1 MNPTLLD
8 RVLKKVD
15 FPSDANTIVGTS
27 GADDAGVY
35 KISDNQALVQT
46 LDFFTPIVDDPYTF
60 GQIAAANSLSDVY
73 AMGGKPLSALN
84 IVCFPDND
92 LDEEVLTQIMQGGAD
107 KIKES
112 GAVVMGGHTIQ
123 DNELKYGLSV
133 TGIIHPD
140 KVRINNNLRVGD
152 QLILTKPIGTGIMT
166 TALKN
171 DKISEAELQ
180 PAVDS
185 MLQLN
190 NVTAEAMHE
199 LNISACTDVTGFGL
213 LGHLWEMMQ
222 GLNVDVQLDV
232 DKIETFEN
240 VKAYASESMFIP
252 GGTLAN
258 INYLEK
264 HIELGDLPSWHLNY
278 LCDPQTSGGLLI
290 AISKEDVD
298 KYIESV
304 SGYPFTINV
313 IGEVLQGKN
322 KISFI

>member
-1 MNPTLLD
+1 LD
-8 RVLKKVD
+8 KVLNKVV

-35 KISDNQALVQT
+35 KLSDNQALVQT

-60 GQIAAANSLSDVY
+60 GQIAAANSLSDIY
-73 AMGGKPLSALN
+73 AMGGKPISALN
-84 IVCFPDND
+84 IVCFPDKD
-92 LDEEVLTQIMQGGAD
+92 LDEEVLTQILQGGAD
-107 KIKES
+107 KIKEAD
-112 GAVVMGGHTIQ
+112 AVVMGGHTIQ
-123 DNELKYGLSV
+123 DKELKYGLSV
-133 TGIIHPD
+133 TGIVHPD

-171 DKISEAELQ
+171 EKISESDLQ

-190 NVTAEAMHE
+190 NVTAEAMHD
-199 LNISACTDVTGFGL
+199 LDVSACTDVTGFGL

-222 GLNVDVQLDV
+222 GLNVDVQIDV

-240 VKAYASESMFIP
+240 VKDFASESMYIP

-264 HIELGDLPSWHLNY
+264 HIELGNLPMWHLNY
-278 LCDPQTSGGLLI
+278 LCDPQTSGGLLV
-290 AISKEDVD
+290 AISESDID
-298 KYIESV
+298 KYIKNV
-304 SGYPFTINV
+304 SNYPFSINV
-313 IGEVLQGKN
+313 IGEVLKGNN
-322 KISFI
+322 KVKFK

>member
-1 MNPTLLD
+1 MD
-8 RVLKKVD
+8 KVLNKVV

-35 KISDNQALVQT
+35 KLSDNQALVQT

-60 GQIAAANSLSDVY
+60 GQIAAANSLSDIY
-73 AMGGKPLSALN
+73 AMGGKPISALN
-84 IVCFPDND
+84 IVCFPDKD
-92 LDEEVLTQIMQGGAD
+92 LDEEVLTQILQGGAD
-107 KIKES
+107 KIKEAD
-112 GAVVMGGHTIQ
+112 AVVMGGHTIQ
-123 DNELKYGLSV
+123 DKELKYGLSV
-133 TGIIHPD
+133 TGIVHPD

-171 DKISEAELQ
+171 EKISESDLQ

-190 NVTAEAMHE
+190 NVTAEAMHD
-199 LNISACTDVTGFGL
+199 LDVSACTDVTGFGL

-222 GLNVDVQLDV
+222 GLNVDVQIDV

-240 VKAYASESMFIP
+240 VKDFASESMYIP

-264 HIELGDLPSWHLNY
+264 HIELGNLPMWHLNY
-278 LCDPQTSGGLLI
+278 LCDPQTSGGLLV
-290 AISKEDVD
+290 AISESDID
-298 KYIESV
+298 KYIKNV
-304 SGYPFTINV
+304 SNYPFSINV
-313 IGEVLQGKN
+313 IGEVLKGNN
-322 KISFI
+322 KVKFK

>member
-1 MNPTLLD
+1 M
-8 RVLKKVD
+8 
-15 FPSDANTIVGTS
+15 GTS

-35 KISDNQALVQT
+35 KLSDNQALVQT

-60 GQIAAANSLSDVY
+60 GQIAAANSLSDIY
-73 AMGGKPLSALN
+73 AMGGKPISALN
-84 IVCFPDND
+84 IVCFPDKD
-92 LDEEVLTQIMQGGAD
+92 LDEEVLTQILQGGAD
-107 KIKES
+107 KIKEAD
-112 GAVVMGGHTIQ
+112 AVVMGGHTIQ
-123 DNELKYGLSV
+123 DKELKYGLSV
-133 TGIIHPD
+133 TGIVHPD

-171 DKISEAELQ
+171 EKISESDLQ

-190 NVTAEAMHE
+190 NVTAEAMHD
-199 LNISACTDVTGFGL
+199 LDVSACTDVTGFGL

-222 GLNVDVQLDV
+222 GLNVDVQIDV

-240 VKAYASESMFIP
+240 VKDFASESMYIP

-264 HIELGDLPSWHLNY
+264 HIELGNLPMWHLNY
-278 LCDPQTSGGLLI
+278 LCDPQTSGGLLV
-290 AISKEDVD
+290 AISESDID
-298 KYIESV
+298 KYIKNV
-304 SGYPFTINV
+304 SNYPFSIYV
-313 IGEVLQGKN
+313 IGEVLKGNN
-322 KISFI
+322 KVKFK

>member
-1 MNPTLLD
+1 
-8 RVLKKVD
+8 VK
-15 FPSDANTIVGTS
+15 FPSDANTIVGTA

-60 GQIAAANSLSDVY
+60 GQIAAVNSLSDVY

-84 IVCFPDND
+84 IVCFPEKD
-92 LDEEVLTQIMQGGAD
+92 LDEEVLTQILQGGAD
-107 KIKES
+107 KIKEA

-123 DNELKYGLSV
+123 DKELKYGLSV
-133 TGIIHPD
+133 AGIIHPD

-171 DKISEAELQ
+171 EKISEQDLQ

-190 NVTAEAMHE
+190 KITAEAMND
-199 LNISACTDVTGFGL
+199 LDVSACTDVTGFGL

-232 DKIETFEN
+232 DKIKTFEN
-240 VKAYASESMFIP
+240 VKEFASESMFIP

-264 HIELGDLPSWHLNY
+264 HIELGNLPVWHLNY

-290 AISKEDVD
+290 AISKDDVD
-298 KYIESV
+298 NYIEGV
-304 SGYPFTINV
+304 SGYPFSINV
-313 IGEVLQGKN
+313 IGQVLKGNN
-322 KISFI
+322 KIKF

>member
-1 MNPTLLD
+1 
-8 RVLKKVD
+8 
-15 FPSDANTIVGTS
+15 VGTA

-73 AMGGKPLSALN
+73 AMGGTPISALN
-84 IVCFPDND
+84 IVCFPEKD
-92 LDEEVLTQIMQGGAD
+92 LDDEVLTQILQGGAD
-107 KIKES
+107 KIKEA
-112 GAVVMGGHTIQ
+112 GAVIMGGHTIQ
-123 DNELKYGLSV
+123 DKELKYGLSV

-152 QLILTKPIGTGIMT
+152 QLLLTKPIGTGILT

-171 DKISEAELQ
+171 EKISESDLQ

-190 NVTAEAMHE
+190 KKAAVAMDE
-199 LNISACTDVTGFGL
+199 LDVSACTDVTGFGL

-222 GLNVDVQLDV
+222 GLKVDVQLDV
-232 DKIETFEN
+232 DQIETFDN
-240 VKAYASESMFIP
+240 VKEFASESMFIP

-264 HIELGDLPSWHLNY
+264 HIELGELPLWHLNY

-290 AISKEDVD
+290 AISKDDVD
-298 KYIESV
+298 NYIENISD
-304 SGYPFTINV
+304 YPFSVNA
-313 IGEVLQGKN
+313 IGEVLKGNN
-322 KISFI
+322 KIKFV